1 MRPARTCA
9 RYHAGP
15 RNRPAGRFDSDPT
28 RGYHYSVRSPES
40 RTVMNEFFRPSG
52 RPQLPPFPAGVPL
65 QLLAGA
71 AVVFL
76 LIAGLARGVY
86 TVGPESVG
94 VIQRFGR
101 AVGSVGPGLRFKLP
115 FGIDT
120 VTILPVKRQL
130 KMEFGFGTPG
140 GQNPDQTSAEA
151 ARESDMVTGDL
162 NAAHVEWV
170 VQYEISDPERFLF
183 NHREPGPT
191 LRDFAESVMREVV
204 GDRTV
209 DEVLTIGRQGIENE
223 AIAKLS
229 ALVEKLG
236 MGLRVQQV
244 QLKNVRPPDAVQ
256 RAFEEV
262 NRAQQEREQM
272 INQANG
278 EYNKVVPRASG
289 EAQRRLSAA
298 EGYALKRVNEAEG
311 DVARFRALLEQ
322 YEKAPEVTRQRL
334 YLETIEQVLPQLGG
348 KIILDADAK
357 QFLPLMNLR
366 QLDPAAPGSDR

>member
-1 MRPARTCA
+1 MPEIPRFTRPQSPP
-9 RYHAGP
+9 GL
-15 RNRPAGRFDSDPT
+15 PAG
-28 RGYHYSVRSPES
+28 
-40 RTVMNEFFRPSG
+40 
-52 RPQLPPFPAGVPL
+52 GVPL
-65 QLLAGA
+65 RWLVA
-71 AVVFL
+71 ATAAFFL
-76 LIAGLARGVY
+76 ITGLARGVY

-101 AVGSVGPGLRFKLP
+101 FVGTVGPGLRFKLP

-130 KMEFGFGTPG
+130 KMEFGFGTG
-140 GQNPDQTSAEA
+140 GATNADQNASAA
-151 ARESDMVTGDL
+151 QQQLESDMVTGDL

-170 VQYEISDPERFLF
+170 VQYEISDPEQFLF

-191 LRDFAESVMREVV
+191 LRDLSESVMREVV

-209 DEVLTIGRQGIENE
+209 DEVLTIGRQGIEND
-223 AIAKLS
+223 AIAKLTE
-229 ALVEKLG
+229 LVQSLG

-244 QLKNVRPPDAVQ
+244 QLKNVHPPQAVQ
-256 RAFEEV
+256 RSFEEV

-289 EAQRRLSAA
+289 EAEKKLREA

-311 DVARFRALLEQ
+311 DVARFKALLEQ
-322 YEKAPEVTRQRL
+322 YEKAPAVTKQRL
-334 YLETIEQVLPQLGG
+334 YLETLSEVLPQLGG
-348 KIILDADAK
+348 KVILDADAK
-357 QFLPLMNLR
+357 QFLPFMNL
-366 QLDPAAPGSDR
+366 QPPVAAPTSR

>member
-1 MRPARTCA
+1 
-9 RYHAGP
+9 
-15 RNRPAGRFDSDPT
+15 
-28 RGYHYSVRSPES
+28 
-40 RTVMNEFFRPSG
+40 
-52 RPQLPPFPAGVPL
+52 
-65 QLLAGA
+65 
-71 AVVFL
+71 
-76 LIAGLARGVY
+76 
-86 TVGPESVG
+86 

-101 AVGSVGPGLRFKLP
+101 YVGTVGPGLRFKLP

-130 KMEFGFGTPG
+130 KMEFGFASPG
-140 GQNPDQTSAEA
+140 ATNPDQVSHEQQA
-151 ARESDMVTGDL
+151 ESDMVTGDL

-170 VQYEISDPERFLF
+170 VQYEINDPEQFLF
-183 NHREPGPT
+183 NNREPGPT
-191 LRDFAESVMREVV
+191 LRDLSECVMREVV

-223 AIAKLS
+223 AIEKLT
-229 ALVEKLG
+229 ALVRELA

-244 QLKNVRPPDAVQ
+244 QLKSVHPPARVQ
-256 RAFEEV
+256 AAFEEV

-289 EAQRRLSAA
+289 EATRKVSEA

-311 DVARFRALLEQ
+311 DVARFRKQLEQ
-322 YEKAPEVTRQRL
+322 FEKAPEVTRQRL
-334 YLETIEQVLPQLGG
+334 YLETLSEVIPQLGG
-348 KIILDADAK
+348 KIILDADAR

-366 QLDPAAPGSDR
+366 QPEPEPAAPRPGRRTTSTPGADKP

>member
-1 MRPARTCA
+1 MADFPRFPDPPQFPR
-9 RYHAGP
+9 GP
-15 RNRPAGRFDSDPT
+15 QF
-28 RGYHYSVRSPES
+28 
-40 RTVMNEFFRPSG
+40 PSLG
-52 RPQLPPFPAGVPL
+52 GGLPVSLVLAAA
-65 QLLAGA
+65 LLVA
-71 AVVFL
+71 

-94 VIQRFGR
+94 VVQRFGKFI
-101 AVGSVGPGLRFKLP
+101 GTVGPGLRFKLP

-120 VTILPVKRQL
+120 VTVLPVKRQL

-140 GQNPDQTSAEA
+140 ATQRDQFSGDAKA
-151 ARESDMVTGDL
+151 ESDMVTGDL

-170 VQYEISDPERFLF
+170 VQYEISDPEQYLF

-191 LRDFAESVMREVV
+191 LRDFSESVMREVI
-204 GDRTV
+204 GDRTI

-223 AIAKLS
+223 AITNLQQ
-229 ALVEKLG
+229 LVAELH

-244 QLKNVRPPDAVQ
+244 QLKNVYPPRPVQ
-256 RAFEEV
+256 QAFEEV

-289 EAQRRLSAA
+289 EAQRQLSEA
-298 EGYALKRVNEAEG
+298 EGYALQRVNEAKG
-311 DVARFRALLEQ
+311 DVARFSALLEQ

-334 YLETIEQVLPQLGG
+334 YLETLGEVLPKLGG
-348 KIILDADAK
+348 KVILDADAK
-357 QFLPLMNLR
+357 QFLPLMNVQPFVPQPPQPR
-366 QLDPAAPGSDR
+366 K

>member
-1 MRPARTCA
+1 MVEFPRFPQQPRFPQ
-9 RYHAGP
+9 GP
-15 RNRPAGRFDSDPT
+15 R
-28 RGYHYSVRSPES
+28 
-40 RTVMNEFFRPSG
+40 
-52 RPQLPPFPAGVPL
+52 LPPGGVPISL
-65 QLLAGA
+65 VLTGLLL
-71 AVVFL
+71 VFT
-76 LIAGLARGVY
+76 IAGLARGVY

-94 VIQRFGR
+94 VVQRFGKFIG
-101 AVGSVGPGLRFKLP
+101 AVGPGLRFKLP

-140 GQNPDQTSAEA
+140 SQNPDQVSQEQQ
-151 ARESDMVTGDL
+151 RESDMVTGDL
-162 NAAHVEWV
+162 NAASVEWV
-170 VQYEISDPERFLF
+170 VQYEINDPEQYLF

-191 LRDFAESVMREVV
+191 LRDFSESVMREVV
-204 GDRTV
+204 GDRTI

-223 AIAKLS
+223 AIAKLT
-229 ALVEKLG
+229 ALVHDLH

-244 QLKNVRPPDAVQ
+244 QLKNVHPPKAVQ
-256 RAFEEV
+256 QAFEEV

-289 EAQRRLSAA
+289 EAQKRLSEA

-311 DVARFRALLEQ
+311 DVARFRSLLEQ

-334 YLETIEQVLPQLGG
+334 YLETIGEVLPQLGG
-348 KIILDADAK
+348 KVILDAEVK
-357 QFLPLMNLR
+357 QFLPFMNL
-366 QLDPAAPGSDR
+366 QQFPAPSAPRK

>member
-1 MRPARTCA
+1 
-9 RYHAGP
+9 
-15 RNRPAGRFDSDPT
+15 
-28 RGYHYSVRSPES
+28 
-40 RTVMNEFFRPSG
+40 
-52 RPQLPPFPAGVPL
+52 VPL
-65 QLLAGA
+65 QWLAAAAAGLL
-71 AVVFL
+71 L
-76 LIAGLARGVY
+76 LAGLARGVY

-101 AVGSVGPGLRFKLP
+101 SIGTVGPGLRFKLP

-130 KMEFGFGTPG
+130 KMEFGFGSPG
-140 GQNPDQTSAEA
+140 ATNVDQA
-151 ARESDMVTGDL
+151 ASPSEQSRESDMVTGDL

-170 VQYEISDPERFLF
+170 VQYEIDDPEQYLF

-191 LRDFAESVMREVV
+191 LRDLAESVMREVV

-209 DEVLTIGRQGIENE
+209 DEVLTIGRQGVENE
-223 AIAKLS
+223 AIEKLTE
-229 ALVEKLG
+229 LVRRLG

-244 QLKNVRPPDAVQ
+244 QLKNVRPPEAVQ
-256 RAFEEV
+256 RSFEEV
-262 NRAQQEREQM
+262 NRAQQERAQK

-289 EAQRRLSAA
+289 EAERSISEA

-311 DVARFRALLEQ
+311 DVTRFQALLEQ
-322 YEKAPEVTRQRL
+322 YEKAPDVTRQRL
-334 YLETIEQVLPQLGG
+334 YLETMTEILPQLGG
-348 KIILDADAK
+348 KVILDADAR

-366 QLDPAAPGSDR
+366 QLDAAETRPARGPRSTP